1 MKDENESIDNKNSK
15 QLSNE
20 EALDIQIK
28 YLKSPPKNIL
38 NYIIQNEPDPMGDIA
53 ISESK
58 NKNIDKG
65 IIFYLQNIH
74 NKHYCNEINFMLSS
88 INSKISYINDKNKEL
103 LQNKKFLEGEI
114 NTISQEKIDYFNEK
128 ETLDKNLEL
137 MTLNAM
143 QNNSFICKTDR
154 GDTSLNVSM
163 TNINTNNDF
172 DDLEIAQKTKK
183 VGKLKQKYNKLF
195 DKFSASKKEYPIL
208 KNKSNI
214 LQGDNMVL
222 NEKLKQ
228 KQLIFEQIK
237 RENEK
242 IKTYVI
248 KRNYTHLEDINKK
261 NKQKKEDNK
270 NNKDNKDN
278 NIKNKNIKVNK
289 ISSFLNNMF
298 GKKKK

>member
-137 MTLNAM
+137 MTLSAM
-143 QNNSFICKTDR
+143 
-154 GDTSLNVSM
+154 
-163 TNINTNNDF
+163 
-172 DDLEIAQKTKK
+172 
-183 VGKLKQKYNKLF
+183 
-195 DKFSASKKEYPIL
+195 
-208 KNKSNI
+208 
-214 LQGDNMVL
+214 
-222 NEKLKQ
+222 
-228 KQLIFEQIK
+228 
-237 RENEK
+237 
-242 IKTYVI
+242 
-248 KRNYTHLEDINKK
+248 
-261 NKQKKEDNK
+261 
-270 NNKDNKDN
+270 
-278 NIKNKNIKVNK
+278 
-289 ISSFLNNMF
+289 
-298 GKKKK
+298 